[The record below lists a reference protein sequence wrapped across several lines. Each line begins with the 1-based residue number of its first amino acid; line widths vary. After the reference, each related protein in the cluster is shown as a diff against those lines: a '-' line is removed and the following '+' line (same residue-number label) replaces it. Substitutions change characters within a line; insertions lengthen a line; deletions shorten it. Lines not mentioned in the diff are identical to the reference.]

1 MSLSM
6 RQEMAI
12 WQTGKC
18 RCPHC
23 GKFRIAAD
31 FPDQPARHNFSGPG
45 FVGSMSVPP
54 RCSDCGSA
62 NACISSERSES
73 GECNGCQSEGSP

>member
-12 WQTGKC
+12 WKNGRC

-23 GKFRIAAD
+23 GKFRPPAD
-31 FPDQPARHNFSGPG
+31 FPDQPARHNFGGPG

-54 RCSDCGSA
+54 RCSKCLSDNAEISGLSA
-62 NACISSERSES
+62 ASPGCRNPEQ
-73 GECNGCQSEGSP
+73 GEN

>member
-12 WQTGKC
+12 WETGRC

-23 GKFRIAAD
+23 GKFRKPAD
-31 FPDQPARHNFSGPG
+31 FPDQPARHNFDGPG

-54 RCSDCGSA
+54 QCCTCLAKNKDTDD
-62 NACISSERSES
+62 E
-73 GECNGCQSEGSP
+73 